1 MPEFIIITA
10 NDIHISDNG
19 PRSRMDNFKTTMLGK
34 IDQMGM
40 ACRKLNAD
48 AAIIAGDLFNLKN
61 PVKNSHNLNIELI
74 EVFKKFPCPIYMI
87 EGNHDIT
94 SNQIESIPNQP
105 LGVLFADGTLIR
117 LRNSII
123 EKEGVKISLVGVPFT
138 ENPDLSTLNLPE
150 KGDCISQICALHLY
164 ASLKSSMLFSN
175 KIYGYDEIGEL
186 SPDIF
191 VLGHYHID
199 QGIYKKNN
207 KYFINIGSMSRG
219 AISEDDILHHPQIG
233 LIKISV
239 EDNKPTYLVRPI
251 RLRIKPA
258 QEIFNIEKKRKEIL
272 ENEEIKKFVERLAS
286 ETVVNASDKTK
297 TIDDLI
303 DSIEMVETVRKRV
316 LHFIHEAS
324 K

>member
-138 ENPDLSTLNLPE
+138 ENPDLSTFNLPE